1 MTIRNGSNSMRTIT
15 TVLGRQNPEDLGF
28 CHCHEHL
35 MISKGV
41 SFEQNPVLCMEDV
54 HKSTQ
59 EAIRFKA
66 AGGGTIIDAQPGGC
80 NRMEC
85 ALHTIA
91 EASGINI
98 IASTGFHKLIFY
110 PKNHWM
116 LTAEEDFLYD
126 FFLHELQEGMYTN
139 IDREFCSDHVPYRAG
154 IVKTALDV
162 EGLTPIYKKLF
173 TAAAKASITAD
184 VPFMVHIE
192 QGSDPAGLLAFL
204 LALGVPAKRIIFCHM
219 DRSVEELS
227 YYTQV
232 LEQGITLEFDTIGRF
247 KYHDDASEVQLIK
260 DLLACGYD
268 EQLLFSLDTTAA
280 RLKAYTPDA
289 IGLDY
294 ILNTFVPSLK
304 AAGVTDKQ
312 IHKISHDNCI
322 HVFTD

>member
-1 MTIRNGSNSMRTIT
+1 MKTIT

-54 HKSTQ
+54 YKSTQ
-59 EAIRFKA
+59 EVIRFRE

-85 ALHTIA
+85 ALHSIA
-91 EASGINI
+91 EASGVNI

-110 PKNHWM
+110 PEDHWM
-116 LTAEEDFLYD
+116 RTAEEGFLYD
-126 FFLHELQEGMYTN
+126 FFLHELQNGMYTN
-139 IDREFCSDHVPYRAG
+139 IDREFHSDCVPYCAG

-162 EGLTPIYKKLF
+162 EGLTPVYKKLF

-184 VPFMVHIE
+184 VPLMVHIE
-192 QGSDPAGLLAFL
+192 DGSDPAGLLAFL
-204 LALGVPAKRIIFCHM
+204 LDLGVPAKRILFCHM
-219 DRSVEELS
+219 DRSVKELS

-232 LEQGITLEFDTIGRF
+232 LDQGITLEFDTIGRF
-247 KYHDDASEVQLIK
+247 KYHDDRSEVQLFL
-260 DLLACGYD
+260 DLMAHGY
-268 EQLLFSLDTTAA
+268 ESQLLFSLDTTAA
-280 RLKAYTPDA
+280 RLKTYTPDA

-294 ILNTFVPSLK
+294 ILNSFVPALK
-304 AAGVTDKQ
+304 AAGATDEQ
-312 IHKISHDNCI
+312 IHMISHDNCI